1 MGGFGSL
8 NLGVGLLP
16 GLEAFGRLAF
26 EGDLQCNQ
34 YAGFLREAGCQSRMR
49 DLSLSAKY
57 TLPLNLPLNTSLAV
71 GFTDY
76 GGAATNFRGT
86 YAVATSEQGPLD
98 LTIGLGR
105 AGSKPALLE
114 GAFGNAVLLQGAFG
128 SAVLRLTERAQVQLE
143 RSAGGA
149 FASATTR
156 LGASYQIP
164 MGEGA
169 DVLLAASTQLG
180 QAAQEINGA
189 RVLNR
194 SQASVALR
202 LHLDRARQHSLRR
215 GPTPLEP
222 NLGEKS
228 LPTPWPTSSPAISN
242 LTSPQNQ
249 SGAKRVEQLEGP
261 AKGQPEAGVTDGA
274 TQLVEDVL
282 AALTQEGFT
291 RVSVSASQS
300 GSPGAPPSF
309 TVQAEPS
316 AYRQSSLFA
325 TGRAVRAWLQALQG
339 QKTLSTNGNATLA
352 LTLTY
357 LGRPVLLARTSES
370 CAKLFR
376 AGHDQCAR
384 GVAVELLAPQQ
395 EIQSALG
402 AHLSGPHGWAAP
414 QIELGVGLRTTVGT
428 EYGLADYAAA
438 AELGAEL
445 SLAHIAPGLGAQLL
459 WSAPVSSS
467 GDFRAGGVF
476 YTNSF
481 VGPRVEQAMLSY
493 WRPLGLVASGQVSA
507 QLSAGAVM
515 HGHSGAQVDAYWL
528 RDRLRVHST
537 VGHYTS
543 ADFLGPRSPALT
555 AVRYSLEPAKWHVEA
570 AVGRFY
576 NMDRGWRVSTT
587 HWFGDTSFT
596 AYVRQ
601 SGYEG
606 LTMPV
611 RRFAGFEVSMPLGPE
626 RAQDVAGLSVRGRD
640 RWRTGLET
648 KVGERDNYIT
658 RGYGMLPGPRH
669 GLADITDHDRSGLPD
684 LWAARGTMRHAMQ

>member
-1 MGGFGSL
+1 M

-34 YAGFLREAGCQSRMR
+34 YAGFLRAGGCQSSMR

-86 YAVATSEQGPLD
+86 YAVATSEQGPVD
-98 LTIGLGR
+98 LSIGLGR
-105 AGSKPALLE
+105 AASERA
-114 GAFGNAVLLQGAFG
+114 LLQGGFG

-143 RSAGGA
+143 RNAGGA

-156 LGASYQIP
+156 LGASYQVP
-164 MGEGA
+164 LGDGA

-180 QAAQEINGA
+180 PAAQEINGA
-189 RVLNR
+189 RALNR
-194 SQASVALR
+194 SQVSVALR

-215 GPTPLEP
+215 GPPPLEP

-228 LPTPWPTSSPAISN
+228 LPTHWPTSSPTSSPIISN
-242 LTSPQNQ
+242 VTSPQNP
-249 SGAKRVEQLEGP
+249 SGAKRVEQLEAP
-261 AKGQPEAGVTDGA
+261 AQGQPEAAAADGA
-274 TQLVEDVL
+274 AQLAAAVL

-291 RVSVSASQS
+291 RVSVSASHS

-339 QKTLSTNGNATLA
+339 QTISTNGNATLA

-376 AGHDQCAR
+376 AGHDQCGGGA
-384 GVAVELLAPQQ
+384 AVELLAPQQ

-402 AHLSGPHGWAAP
+402 AQLSGPHGWAAP
-414 QIELGVGLRTTVGT
+414 QIELGVGLRTAVGT

-467 GDFRAGGVF
+467 GDFRAGGAF
-476 YTNSF
+476 YPNRLM
-481 VGPRVEQAMLSY
+481 GPRVEQAMLSY
-493 WRPLGLVASGQVSA
+493 WRPLGLVASGQGTV

-537 VGHYTS
+537 LGHYTS

-555 AVRYSLEPAKWHVEA
+555 AVRYSVEPAKWHVEA

-576 NMDRGWRVSTT
+576 NMDRGWRVSST

-611 RRFAGFEVSMPLGPE
+611 RRFAGFEVSVPLGPE
-626 RAQDVAGLSVRGRD
+626 RAQDAAGLSVRGRD

-669 GLADITDHDRSGLPD
+669 GLADITDHGRGGLPD
-684 LWAARGTMRHAMQ
+684 LWAARGAMRLAMQ